1 MSNIAM
7 FKIFHSVVSRFSRKI
22 FDCVSDMINDSDL
35 DGNKMLDFDEFL
47 GMMCKKVSISS
58 KYIQKNRDM
67 TPFIELNDNVFS
79 CGLLG
84 R

>member
-1 MSNIAM
+1 ML
-7 FKIFHSVVSRFSRKI
+7 I

-58 KYIQKNRDM
+58 NYIQRNRDIIHR
-67 TPFIELNDNVFS
+67 IE
-79 CGLLG
+79 
-84 R
+84 